1 MPLSNTKIR
10 QAKPGQKQY
19 KLFDE
24 RGLYLI
30 VSPRG
35 GKWWRLKYYF
45 NRKERHVSLGT
56 YPDVSLQKARTRR
69 DEARA
74 QIADGIDPAAEKKA
88 REEGA
93 VDQDTFEAIAREWL
107 ALQKPD
113 LAESSYNKSLWL
125 LQQLFPSIGERPIS
139 ELTPPDVL
147 AAIRK
152 IENRG
157 VHETAHRAK
166 QKAGQVFRYAI
177 ATGRADRDLTADL
190 RNALAPVKSGNHA
203 ALTQP
208 DDIAEL
214 MRAIHGYEGNIIA
227 TKALQLAP
235 LVFVRPGE
243 LRWMEWA
250 EVSLKSAEWR
260 IPAKK
265 MKMSEEHIVPLSKQ
279 ALAILKELEGVT
291 GDGGYVFPSIR
302 SANRPMS
309 ENTLNA
315 ALRRLGYST
324 DEMTAHGFRAMA
336 STRLNELGWSPEVI
350 ERQLA
355 HRERNKV
362 RAAYNRAQ
370 YLEDRR
376 QMMQA
381 WADYLDQLRGVP
393 TTEPSGPIAATVSQ
407 AKQGRQDS
415 T

>member
-1 MPLSNTKIR
+1 MPLSDTKIR

-74 QIADGIDPAAEKKA
+74 QVADGIDPAAEKKA

-125 LQQLFPSIGERPIS
+125 LQQLFPTIGERPIS
-139 ELTPPDVL
+139 ELTPPDLL

-152 IENRG
+152 IEDRG
-157 VHETAHRAK
+157 VNETAHRAK

-177 ATGRADRDLTADL
+177 ATGRAERDPTSDL
-190 RNALAPVKSGNHA
+190 RNALAPVKGGNHA

-227 TKALQLAP
+227 AKALQLAP

-243 LRWMEWA
+243 LRRMEWA

-291 GDGGYVFPSIR
+291 GEGAYVFPSIR
-302 SANRPMS
+302 SDSRPMS

-315 ALRRLGYST
+315 ALRRLGYSK

-370 YLEDRR
+370 HLEERR

-381 WADYLDQLRGVP
+381 WADYLDELRGVP
-393 TTEPSGPIAATVSQ
+393 RKPSGPVEEAILNARNARSGS
-407 AKQGRQDS
+407 A
-415 T
+415 